1 MRPGRRRSAAGR
13 ARPRRTVRLRLTLW
27 YSGLFLA
34 SGAALLVITYG
45 LVVQAFTADADHNV
59 AACRVPGRRCH
70 SVSAQVAR
78 SIALRDHSALLGDLL
93 TRSALALAVMTVLS
107 VALGWFV
114 ASRALRPLRTMTATT
129 ARISAASLGERLD
142 LSGPDDELKELGDT
156 IDRLLDRLEA
166 SFLAQRQF
174 VANAAHEM
182 RTPLARQRIISQ
194 VAVDD
199 PDAGVESLRAA
210 HDRVLAAGSELQHL
224 MDALLTLARGQ
235 AGLDRREH
243 LDLAD
248 VAGRVVSSRRAEADE
263 RGLDLHDALA
273 PSPTAGSPHLAERL
287 VANLVDNAL
296 RYNVPGGRVEVSTGV
311 AGHRAVL
318 SVSNT
323 GPQIPAAA
331 LDRLFQPFQRMIPER
346 TSRGDGMG
354 LGLSIVQ
361 AIAEAH
367 GASVTASP
375 RPGGGLVVE
384 VAFPET
390 APITALG
397 EIATP
402 APATA

>member
-199 PDAGVESLRAA
+199 QDAGVESLRAA

-248 VAGRVVSSRRAEADE
+248 V
-263 RGLDLHDALA
+263 
-273 PSPTAGSPHLAERL
+273 AGSPHLAERL